1 VTPVGTTRSNF
12 PEARLSRAISIAR
25 ILCLLGIV
33 YVHAWTGLTGEQL
46 GALSNSG
53 QGMLRWTLMELL
65 GRSAVPLLGIVSG
78 WLLAAGTRRRAY
90 RPFLARK
97 ARAILTPM
105 ILWNALSIL
114 IVSGAGYAG
123 IIQAPGVRSL
133 WWLLDEL
140 FCLATP
146 NDINVQTA
154 FLRDLFLCL
163 AAAPLLLRAPTPLL
177 LVIVALTVVWSVSGW
192 TFPLLLRPAIASFF
206 VLGILIR
213 RGDLALRLA
222 TVAPLLAVAPVLLL
236 AALKIALETQVWGVA
251 RELPAAVPIVDLLLR
266 PAVALLFWRV
276 AWALA
281 GGASASR
288 WVVLD
293 RYVFFVFCA
302 HLILIWLGGP
312 LIGRVTGPLGSP
324 AYPLYLVL
332 QPVLVAGAGI
342 ALARM
347 LEAAAPDAA
356 HLLSGG
362 RLGRPAASGAGRR
375 TALSENCRTA

>member
-1 VTPVGTTRSNF
+1 MPGGTKRSS
-12 PEARLSRAISIAR
+12 PAEARLSRAISIAR
-25 ILCLLGIV
+25 ILCLFGMI

-46 GALSNSG
+46 RALADSG

-78 WLLAAGTRRRAY
+78 WLLANGARHRAFL
-90 RPFLARK
+90 PFVARK

-105 ILWNALSIL
+105 ILWNGLSIL

-133 WWLLDEL
+133 WWLMDEL

-154 FLRDLFLCL
+154 FLRDLFLCM
-163 AAAPLLLRAPTPLL
+163 AAAPLLLRAGTAWLL
-177 LVIVALTVVWSVSGW
+177 AVVAVTALWSVSGW
-192 TFPLLLRPAIASFF
+192 TFPLLLRPAIALFF

-222 TVAPLLAVAPVLLL
+222 SVPPLLAAAPALLL
-236 AALKIALETQVWGVA
+236 AALKIALEAHAGAAEQA
-251 RELPAAVPIVDLLLR
+251 LPYALPLVDLLLR
-266 PAVALLFWRV
+266 PAVALLFWRG
-276 AWALA
+276 AWAFA
-281 GGASASR
+281 GAASAPR

-312 LIGRVTGPLGSP
+312 LFGRVTGPLGSP
-324 AYPLYLVL
+324 AYPLFLLL
-332 QPVLVAGAGI
+332 QPVLVVAAGI
-342 ALARM
+342 ALARA
-347 LEAAAPDAA
+347 LDTVAPDAA
-356 HLLSGG
+356 ALLSGG
-362 RLGRPAASGAGRR
+362 RLGRLAGKPTGRQPSLSESGR
-375 TALSENCRTA
+375 TA